1 MPRKPK
7 TDPPVQAVPAPPA
20 PLPDQT
26 PDTPEVGTPPIYLPD
41 HPQYIPPPVEVPMPK
56 PSFIDNIASRTLF
69 EVRSFLS
76 ALFWLVGLILAQ
88 FFGID
93 NANLNDWIGPDKAAQ
108 VSELWSFFMFFV
120 TTYFIKN
127 RKPGAVEGVIRSPGV
142 MTVTNLSTTKMSKS
156 LVKPPRGGE

>member
-1 MPRKPK
+1 
-7 TDPPVQAVPAPPA
+7 
-20 PLPDQT
+20 
-26 PDTPEVGTPPIYLPD
+26 
-41 HPQYIPPPVEVPMPK
+41 MPK